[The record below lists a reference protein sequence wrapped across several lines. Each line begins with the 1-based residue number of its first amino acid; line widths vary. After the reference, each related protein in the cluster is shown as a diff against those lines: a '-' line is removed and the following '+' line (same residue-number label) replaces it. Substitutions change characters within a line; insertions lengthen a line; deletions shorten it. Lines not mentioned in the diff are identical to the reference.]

1 MDFEKARFNMVEQQ
15 IRPWD
20 VLNTQLLDLLFHVKR
35 ENFVADNQKAIAFVD
50 TELPLPNGSRMLQP
64 KMEARILQ
72 ELNIAA
78 DEKILEIG
86 TGSGYLTAL
95 LASVGKHVYS
105 LDIDANMTALAKANL
120 ARAGIQNV
128 TLVTANGV
136 GGLPTNAPF
145 DVIVVGGALP
155 NVPEELTSQLAVG
168 GRMRVWW
175 AIWPRWPPPWSSAS
189 KKAPAACAALCCL
202 KPIWTRCKA
211 WASRNALCSDGR
223 RSRNHRPRPGRLAE
237 RRQPPGAASVGC
249 ARRMG
254 IRPLSPGQ

>member
-20 VLNTQLLDLLFHVKR
+20 VLNTDLLDLLFHVKR

-120 ARAGIQNV
+120 ARAGIHNV

-145 DVIVVGGALP
+145 DVIVVGGTLP
-155 NVPEELTSQLAVG
+155 SVPEELTSQLAVG
-168 GRMRVWW
+168 GRMLVVVGDLAPLAATLVER
-175 AIWPRWPPPWSSAS
+175 IKEGAS
-189 KKAPAACAALCCL
+189 GLRSTVLFETHLDALQGVGQ
-202 KPIWTRCKA
+202 P
-211 WASRNALCSDGR
+211 
-223 RSRNHRPRPGRLAE
+223 E
-237 RRQPPGAASVGC
+237 RFVF
-249 ARRMG
+249 
-254 IRPLSPGQ
+254 

>member
-105 LDIDANMTALAKANL
+105 LDIDANMTALAKAN
-120 ARAGIQNV
+120 
-128 TLVTANGV
+128 
-136 GGLPTNAPF
+136 
-145 DVIVVGGALP
+145 
-155 NVPEELTSQLAVG
+155 
-168 GRMRVWW
+168 
-175 AIWPRWPPPWSSAS
+175 
-189 KKAPAACAALCCL
+189 
-202 KPIWTRCKA
+202 
-211 WASRNALCSDGR
+211 
-223 RSRNHRPRPGRLAE
+223 
-237 RRQPPGAASVGC
+237 
-249 ARRMG
+249 
-254 IRPLSPGQ
+254 

>member
-86 TGSGYLTAL
+86 TGSRYLTAL

-155 NVPEELTSQLAVG
+155 SVPEELTSQLAVG
-168 GRMRVWW
+168 GRMLVVVGDLAPLAATLVERVKEG
-175 AIWPRWPPPWSSAS
+175 PSGLRSTVLFETHLD
-189 KKAPAACAALCCL
+189 ALQGVGQ
-202 KPIWTRCKA
+202 P
-211 WASRNALCSDGR
+211 
-223 RSRNHRPRPGRLAE
+223 E
-237 RRQPPGAASVGC
+237 RFVF
-249 ARRMG
+249 
-254 IRPLSPGQ
+254 

>member
-72 ELNIAA
+72 ELNIAP

-155 NVPEELTSQLAVG
+155 SVPEELTSQLAVG
-168 GRMRVWW
+168 GRMLVVVGDLAPLAATLVERVKEG
-175 AIWPRWPPPWSSAS
+175 PSGLRSTVLFETHLD
-189 KKAPAACAALCCL
+189 ALQGVGQ
-202 KPIWTRCKA
+202 P
-211 WASRNALCSDGR
+211 
-223 RSRNHRPRPGRLAE
+223 E
-237 RRQPPGAASVGC
+237 RFVF
-249 ARRMG
+249 
-254 IRPLSPGQ
+254 

>member
-155 NVPEELTSQLAVG
+155 SVPEELTSQLAVG
-168 GRMRVWW
+168 GRMLVVVGDLAPLAATLVERVKEG
-175 AIWPRWPPPWSSAS
+175 PNGLRSTVLFETHLD
-189 KKAPAACAALCCL
+189 ALQGVGQ
-202 KPIWTRCKA
+202 P
-211 WASRNALCSDGR
+211 
-223 RSRNHRPRPGRLAE
+223 E
-237 RRQPPGAASVGC
+237 RFVF
-249 ARRMG
+249 
-254 IRPLSPGQ
+254 

>member
-86 TGSGYLTAL
+86 TGSGYLAAL

-120 ARAGIQNV
+120 ARVGIQNV

-155 NVPEELTSQLAVG
+155 SVPEELTSQLAVG
-168 GRMRVWW
+168 GRMLVVVGDLAPLAATLVERVKEG
-175 AIWPRWPPPWSSAS
+175 PSGLRSTVLFETHLD
-189 KKAPAACAALCCL
+189 ALQGVGQ
-202 KPIWTRCKA
+202 P
-211 WASRNALCSDGR
+211 
-223 RSRNHRPRPGRLAE
+223 E
-237 RRQPPGAASVGC
+237 RFVF
-249 ARRMG
+249 
-254 IRPLSPGQ
+254 

>member
-120 ARAGIQNV
+120 ARTGIQNV

-155 NVPEELTSQLAVG
+155 SVPEELTSQLAVG
-168 GRMRVWW
+168 GRMLVVVGDLAPLAATLVERVKEG
-175 AIWPRWPPPWSSAS
+175 PSGLRSTVLFETHLD
-189 KKAPAACAALCCL
+189 ALQGVGQ
-202 KPIWTRCKA
+202 P
-211 WASRNALCSDGR
+211 
-223 RSRNHRPRPGRLAE
+223 E
-237 RRQPPGAASVGC
+237 RFVF
-249 ARRMG
+249 
-254 IRPLSPGQ
+254 

>member
-128 TLVTANGV
+128 TLVTANGE

-155 NVPEELTSQLAVG
+155 SVPEELTSQLAVG
-168 GRMRVWW
+168 GRMLVVVGDLAPLAATLVERVKEG
-175 AIWPRWPPPWSSAS
+175 PSGLRSTVLFETHLD
-189 KKAPAACAALCCL
+189 ALQGVGQ
-202 KPIWTRCKA
+202 P
-211 WASRNALCSDGR
+211 
-223 RSRNHRPRPGRLAE
+223 E
-237 RRQPPGAASVGC
+237 RFVF
-249 ARRMG
+249 
-254 IRPLSPGQ
+254 

>member
-120 ARAGIQNV
+120 ARVGIQNV

-155 NVPEELTSQLAVG
+155 SVPEELTSQLAVG
-168 GRMRVWW
+168 GRMLVVVGDLAPLAATLVERVKEG
-175 AIWPRWPPPWSSAS
+175 PSGLRSTVLFETHLD
-189 KKAPAACAALCCL
+189 ALQGVGQ
-202 KPIWTRCKA
+202 P
-211 WASRNALCSDGR
+211 
-223 RSRNHRPRPGRLAE
+223 E
-237 RRQPPGAASVGC
+237 RFVF
-249 ARRMG
+249 
-254 IRPLSPGQ
+254 

>member
-105 LDIDANMTALAKANL
+105 LDIDANMTALAKAHL

-155 NVPEELTSQLAVG
+155 SVPEELTSQLAVG
-168 GRMRVWW
+168 GRMLVVVGDLAPLAATLVERVKEG
-175 AIWPRWPPPWSSAS
+175 PSGLRSTVLFETHLD
-189 KKAPAACAALCCL
+189 ALQGVGQ
-202 KPIWTRCKA
+202 P
-211 WASRNALCSDGR
+211 
-223 RSRNHRPRPGRLAE
+223 E
-237 RRQPPGAASVGC
+237 RFVF
-249 ARRMG
+249 
-254 IRPLSPGQ
+254 

>member
-168 GRMRVWW
+168 GRMLVVVGDLAPLAATLVERVKEG
-175 AIWPRWPPPWSSAS
+175 PSGLRSTVLFETHLD
-189 KKAPAACAALCCL
+189 ALQGVGQ
-202 KPIWTRCKA
+202 P
-211 WASRNALCSDGR
+211 
-223 RSRNHRPRPGRLAE
+223 E
-237 RRQPPGAASVGC
+237 RFVF
-249 ARRMG
+249 
-254 IRPLSPGQ
+254 

>member
-1 MDFEKARFNMVEQQ
+1 MLFRSDFEKARFNMVEQQ

-155 NVPEELTSQLAVG
+155 SVPEELTSQLAVG
-168 GRMRVWW
+168 GRMLVVVGDLAPLAATLVERVKEG
-175 AIWPRWPPPWSSAS
+175 PSGLRSTVLFETHLD
-189 KKAPAACAALCCL
+189 ALQGVGQ
-202 KPIWTRCKA
+202 P
-211 WASRNALCSDGR
+211 
-223 RSRNHRPRPGRLAE
+223 E
-237 RRQPPGAASVGC
+237 RFVF
-249 ARRMG
+249 
-254 IRPLSPGQ
+254 

>member
-86 TGSGYLTAL
+86 TGSGYLAAL

-155 NVPEELTSQLAVG
+155 SVPEELTSQLAV
-168 GRMRVWW
+168 
-175 AIWPRWPPPWSSAS
+175 
-189 KKAPAACAALCCL
+189 ALSQEY
-202 KPIWTRCKA
+202 PEVYA
-211 WASRNALCSDGR
+211 GVGFHPSDCSDFVESIHIPMLR
-223 RSRNHRPRPGRLAE
+223 DWCALEKTLA
-237 RRQPPGAASVGC
+237 
-249 ARRMG
+249 
-254 IRPLSPGQ
+254 IGQ

>member
-155 NVPEELTSQLAVG
+155 SVREELTSQLAVG
-168 GRMRVWW
+168 GRMLVVVGDLAPLAATLVERVKEG
-175 AIWPRWPPPWSSAS
+175 PSGLRSTVLFETHLD
-189 KKAPAACAALCCL
+189 ALQGVGQ
-202 KPIWTRCKA
+202 P
-211 WASRNALCSDGR
+211 
-223 RSRNHRPRPGRLAE
+223 E
-237 RRQPPGAASVGC
+237 RFVF
-249 ARRMG
+249 
-254 IRPLSPGQ
+254 

>member
-120 ARAGIQNV
+120 VRAGIQNV

-155 NVPEELTSQLAVG
+155 SVPEELTSQLAVG
-168 GRMRVWW
+168 GRMLVVVGDLAPLAATLVERVKEG
-175 AIWPRWPPPWSSAS
+175 PSGLRSTVLFETHLD
-189 KKAPAACAALCCL
+189 ALQGVGQ
-202 KPIWTRCKA
+202 P
-211 WASRNALCSDGR
+211 
-223 RSRNHRPRPGRLAE
+223 E
-237 RRQPPGAASVGC
+237 RFVF
-249 ARRMG
+249 
-254 IRPLSPGQ
+254 

>member
-155 NVPEELTSQLAVG
+155 SVPEELTSQLAVG
-168 GRMRVWW
+168 GRMLVVVGDLAPLAATLVERVKEG
-175 AIWPRWPPPWSSAS
+175 PSGLRSTVLFETHLD
-189 KKAPAACAALCCL
+189 ALQGVGQ
-202 KPIWTRCKA
+202 P
-211 WASRNALCSDGR
+211 
-223 RSRNHRPRPGRLAE
+223 E
-237 RRQPPGAASVGC
+237 RFVF
-249 ARRMG
+249 
-254 IRPLSPGQ
+254 

>member
-1 MDFEKARFNMVEQQ
+1 
-15 IRPWD
+15 
-20 VLNTQLLDLLFHVKR
+20 
-35 ENFVADNQKAIAFVD
+35 
-50 TELPLPNGSRMLQP
+50 
-64 KMEARILQ
+64 MEARILQ

-155 NVPEELTSQLAVG
+155 SVPEELTSQLAVG
-168 GRMRVWW
+168 GRMLVVVGDLAPLAATLVERVKEG
-175 AIWPRWPPPWSSAS
+175 PSGLRSTVLFETHLD
-189 KKAPAACAALCCL
+189 ALQGVGQ
-202 KPIWTRCKA
+202 P
-211 WASRNALCSDGR
+211 
-223 RSRNHRPRPGRLAE
+223 E
-237 RRQPPGAASVGC
+237 RFVF
-249 ARRMG
+249 
-254 IRPLSPGQ
+254 

>member
-105 LDIDANMTALAKANL
+105 LDIDANMSALAKANL

-155 NVPEELTSQLAVG
+155 SVPEELTSQLAVG
-168 GRMRVWW
+168 GRMLVVVGDLAPLAATLVERVKEG
-175 AIWPRWPPPWSSAS
+175 PSGLRSTVLFETHLD
-189 KKAPAACAALCCL
+189 ALQGVGQ
-202 KPIWTRCKA
+202 P
-211 WASRNALCSDGR
+211 
-223 RSRNHRPRPGRLAE
+223 E
-237 RRQPPGAASVGC
+237 RFVF
-249 ARRMG
+249 
-254 IRPLSPGQ
+254 

>member
-35 ENFVADNQKAIAFVD
+35 ENFVTDNQKAIAFVD

-155 NVPEELTSQLAVG
+155 SVPEELTSQLAVG
-168 GRMRVWW
+168 GRMLVVVGDLAPLAATLVERVKEG
-175 AIWPRWPPPWSSAS
+175 PSGLRSTVLFETHLD
-189 KKAPAACAALCCL
+189 ALQGVGQ
-202 KPIWTRCKA
+202 P
-211 WASRNALCSDGR
+211 
-223 RSRNHRPRPGRLAE
+223 E
-237 RRQPPGAASVGC
+237 RFVF
-249 ARRMG
+249 
-254 IRPLSPGQ
+254 

>member
-72 ELNIAA
+72 ELNIAP

-155 NVPEELTSQLAVG
+155 SVPEELTSQLAVG
-168 GRMRVWW
+168 GRMLVVVGDLAPLAATLVERVKEG
-175 AIWPRWPPPWSSAS
+175 PSGLHSTVLFETHLD
-189 KKAPAACAALCCL
+189 ALQGVGQ
-202 KPIWTRCKA
+202 P
-211 WASRNALCSDGR
+211 
-223 RSRNHRPRPGRLAE
+223 E
-237 RRQPPGAASVGC
+237 RFVF
-249 ARRMG
+249 
-254 IRPLSPGQ
+254 

>member
-1 MDFEKARFNMVEQQ
+1 MDFDKARFNMVEQQ

-86 TGSGYLTAL
+86 TGSRYLTAL

-155 NVPEELTSQLAVG
+155 SVPEELTSQLAVG
-168 GRMRVWW
+168 GRMLVVVGDLAPLAATLVERVKEG
-175 AIWPRWPPPWSSAS
+175 PSGLRSTVLFETHLD
-189 KKAPAACAALCCL
+189 ALQGVGQ
-202 KPIWTRCKA
+202 P
-211 WASRNALCSDGR
+211 
-223 RSRNHRPRPGRLAE
+223 E
-237 RRQPPGAASVGC
+237 RFVF
-249 ARRMG
+249 
-254 IRPLSPGQ
+254 

>member
-35 ENFVADNQKAIAFVD
+35 ENFVADNQKAITFVD

-155 NVPEELTSQLAVG
+155 SVPEELTSQLAVG
-168 GRMRVWW
+168 GRMLVVVGDLAPLAATLVERVKEG
-175 AIWPRWPPPWSSAS
+175 PSGLRSTVLFETHLD
-189 KKAPAACAALCCL
+189 ALQGVGQ
-202 KPIWTRCKA
+202 P
-211 WASRNALCSDGR
+211 
-223 RSRNHRPRPGRLAE
+223 E
-237 RRQPPGAASVGC
+237 RFVF
-249 ARRMG
+249 
-254 IRPLSPGQ
+254 

>member
-1 MDFEKARFNMVEQQ
+1 MLLPISRFNMVEQQ

-155 NVPEELTSQLAVG
+155 SVPEELTSQLAVG
-168 GRMRVWW
+168 GRMLVVVGDLAPLAATLVERVKEG
-175 AIWPRWPPPWSSAS
+175 PSGLRSTVLFETHLD
-189 KKAPAACAALCCL
+189 ALQGVGQ
-202 KPIWTRCKA
+202 P
-211 WASRNALCSDGR
+211 
-223 RSRNHRPRPGRLAE
+223 E
-237 RRQPPGAASVGC
+237 RFVF
-249 ARRMG
+249 
-254 IRPLSPGQ
+254 

>member
-95 LASVGKHVYS
+95 LGQRGQTCLQPGHRRQY
-105 LDIDANMTALAKANL
+105 D
-120 ARAGIQNV
+120 RAGQGQSG
-128 TLVTANGV
+128 ARRHPECHPGDRQWR
-136 GGLPTNAPF
+136 GGLA
-145 DVIVVGGALP
+145 D
-155 NVPEELTSQLAVG
+155 QRAV
-168 GRMRVWW
+168 
-175 AIWPRWPPPWSSAS
+175 
-189 KKAPAACAALCCL
+189 
-202 KPIWTRCKA
+202 
-211 WASRNALCSDGR
+211 
-223 RSRNHRPRPGRLAE
+223 
-237 RRQPPGAASVGC
+237 
-249 ARRMG
+249 
-254 IRPLSPGQ
+254 